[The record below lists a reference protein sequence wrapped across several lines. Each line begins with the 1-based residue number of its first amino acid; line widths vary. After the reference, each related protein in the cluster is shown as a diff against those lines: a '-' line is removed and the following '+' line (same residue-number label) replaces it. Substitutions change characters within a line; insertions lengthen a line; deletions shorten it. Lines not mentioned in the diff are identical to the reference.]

1 MTRTCL
7 RGGRV
12 YDPAHGI
19 DGAIRDV
26 WFQDGRIVA
35 APTDP
40 SERAEIVIDAVGM
53 IVMPGGVD
61 MHCHIAGPKVNTAR
75 KMLPEQRRH
84 SEPIRKTKL
93 TRSGTRGSVPSTFA
107 TGYLYAGLGY
117 TTAFDAAVPP
127 LGARHAHDE
136 LQDTPILDK
145 GFYVM
150 MGNNHLIMEQIRDGH
165 QGLLDAAVSWLL
177 NSTGGYAVKLVNPGG
192 VEMWKSGGN
201 GYCGLDE
208 PVSHLHVSPR
218 QILTELARAA
228 DRLGLPH
235 PVHVHCNHLGIPG
248 NWATTLETMK
258 SLDGSRGHLTHIQF
272 HSYGGS
278 ADDQSTFC
286 SQVPKLADYVNSHP
300 QLTVDVG
307 QVMFGTTTSMTG
319 DGPLGHYLHKVT
331 GRKWFSGDVELEGG
345 CGIVP
350 MRYRDKSF
358 VHALQWAI
366 GLEWYLLVT
375 DPWRIA
381 MSTDHPNGGSF
392 LSYPEIIALLME
404 HSRRQEFLNRLPET
418 IRARCTLADITREY
432 SLSEIAII
440 TRAAPARMLG
450 LTQKGHLGP
459 GADADITIYSRQD
472 DIEAMF
478 RLPRY
483 VFSRGVMVIDDSE
496 IRAVPQG
503 ETLLVR
509 PPFDTETL
517 PVIRDY
523 MDRSSTVQFANFAL
537 DDHDLGDRVAVVP
550 VTSC

>member
-12 YDPAHGI
+12 YDPANGI

-26 WFQDGRIVA
+26 WFQDGRIIA
-35 APTDP
+35 APVDP
-40 SERAEIVIDAVGM
+40 AERAQVLIDAVGM
-53 IVMPGGVD
+53 IVMPGGID

-177 NSTGGYAVKLVNPGG
+177 NATGGYAVKLVNPGG

-392 LSYPEIIALLME
+392 ISYPEIIALLME
-404 HSRRQEFLNRLPET
+404 HSRRQDFLNRLPET
-418 IRARCTLADITREY
+418 IRERCTLADITREY

-459 GADADITIYSRQD
+459 GADADITVYSRQD

-483 VFSRGVMVIDDSE
+483 VFSRGVMVIDDGE

-509 PPFDTETL
+509 PPFDADTL

-523 MDRSSTVQFANFAL
+523 MDRSSSIQFANFAL

>member
-1 MTRTCL
+1 
-7 RGGRV
+7 
-12 YDPAHGI
+12 
-19 DGAIRDV
+19 
-26 WFQDGRIVA
+26 
-35 APTDP
+35 
-40 SERAEIVIDAVGM
+40 
-53 IVMPGGVD
+53 
-61 MHCHIAGPKVNTAR
+61 
-75 KMLPEQRRH
+75 
-84 SEPIRKTKL
+84 
-93 TRSGTRGSVPSTFA
+93 
-107 TGYLYAGLGY
+107 
-117 TTAFDAAVPP
+117 
-127 LGARHAHDE
+127 
-136 LQDTPILDK
+136 
-145 GFYVM
+145 
-150 MGNNHLIMEQIRDGH
+150 
-165 QGLLDAAVSWLL
+165 
-177 NSTGGYAVKLVNPGG
+177 
-192 VEMWKSGGN
+192 
-201 GYCGLDE
+201 
-208 PVSHLHVSPR
+208 
-218 QILTELARAA
+218 
-228 DRLGLPH
+228 
-235 PVHVHCNHLGIPG
+235 
-248 NWATTLETMK
+248 
-258 SLDGSRGHLTHIQF
+258 
-272 HSYGGS
+272 
-278 ADDQSTFC
+278 
-286 SQVPKLADYVNSHP
+286 
-300 QLTVDVG
+300 
-307 QVMFGTTTSMTG
+307 
-319 DGPLGHYLHKVT
+319 
-331 GRKWFSGDVELEGG
+331 
-345 CGIVP
+345 

-483 VFSRGVMVIDDSE
+483 VFSRGVMVIDDGE

-550 VTSC
+550 VTPR